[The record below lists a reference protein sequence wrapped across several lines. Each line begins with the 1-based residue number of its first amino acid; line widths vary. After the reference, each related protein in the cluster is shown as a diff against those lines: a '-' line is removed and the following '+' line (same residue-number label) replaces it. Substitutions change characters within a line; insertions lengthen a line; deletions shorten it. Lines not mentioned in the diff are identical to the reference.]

1 MLLKLLAKIIVM
13 LNSNTSSSQVAA
25 GLASGLLFALL
36 PTGNLLWIAL
46 FLAVFFT
53 KAHYGMLML
62 ASAGFKLALPL
73 LAGPLDALGWFIL
86 SLPALQDAFTWLY
99 NQPIAPLTRF
109 NNTLV
114 MGGLAAGLA
123 LWLPAFF
130 AFRALIRLYRR
141 TLADK
146 LANSKFMLSIKKLP
160 LVKALSGA
168 IKSAQRVQSAL
179 E

>member
-1 MLLKLLAKIIVM
+1 MLLKLIAKIIVT

-36 PTGNLLWIAL
+36 PAGNLLWIAL
-46 FLAVFFT
+46 FLAAFFS

-62 ASAGFKLALPL
+62 ASALFKLVLPL

-86 SLPALQDAFTWLY
+86 TMPALQEAFTWLY

-109 NNTLV
+109 NTTLV

-123 LWLPAFF
+123 LWLPGFF
-130 AFRALIRLYRR
+130 AFRSLIRLYRR
-141 TLADK
+141 TLADR
-146 LANSKFMLSIKKLP
+146 LAKSKFMLAIKKLP
-160 LVKALSGA
+160 LVKALGGA
-168 IKSAQRVQSAL
+168 IKSVQRVQGAL

>member
-13 LNSNTSSSQVAA
+13 LNSNTSSNQVAA

-36 PTGNLLWIAL
+36 PAGNLLWIAL
-46 FLAVFFT
+46 FFAAFFS

-62 ASAGFKLALPL
+62 ASAGFKLLLPL
-73 LAGPLDALGWFIL
+73 LSGPLDALGWFIL
-86 SLPALQDAFTWLY
+86 NLPALEGGFTWLY

-130 AFRALIRLYRR
+130 AFRSLIRLYRR
-141 TLADK
+141 TLAEK
-146 LANSKFMLSIKKLP
+146 LAASKFMLSIKKLP

-168 IKSAQRVQSAL
+168 IKSVQRVQSAL